1 MKIRLIRPFRIWREG
16 QVIEPPDGQ
25 ANVMIERG
33 YAEKYLEPPAKPSK
47 SDQRE
52 YHGKRR

>member
-33 YAEKYLEPPAKPSK
+33 YAEKYVEPPAKPSK